1 MSSSSVLAI
10 LSCGPRI
17 VAIGCVERFAVSQLR
32 QVFFAETNI
41 VGVFWSFQ
49 PFPDVLP
56 AAEEGREIG
65 TASDIWRG

>member
-1 MSSSSVLAI
+1 M
-10 LSCGPRI
+10 
-17 VAIGCVERFAVSQLR
+17 
-32 QVFFAETNI
+32 VFLGETNI

-65 TASDIWRG
+65 TVSAIWGG